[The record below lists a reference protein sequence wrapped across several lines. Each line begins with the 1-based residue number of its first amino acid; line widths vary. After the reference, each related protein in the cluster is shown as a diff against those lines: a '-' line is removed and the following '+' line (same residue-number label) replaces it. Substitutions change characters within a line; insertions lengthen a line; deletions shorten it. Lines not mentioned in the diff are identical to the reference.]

1 MFKDK
6 IKVARA
12 VKCVSLIQVTMM
24 LAVAK
29 MKIYRL
35 IKLSWNNNRMIKR
48 VILGLVLK
56 FSKSNVKIW
65 LKQKSKSK
73 KRKRLKSMLLQDIT
87 NRIQLLLKKS
97 QESKMQDSREIIAH
111 QLESLS
117 KSKQQS
123 QKGLMSLQTKAP
135 RKTLSFSSQTT
146 W

>member
-6 IKVARA
+6 IKVGRA
-12 VKCVSLIQVTMM
+12 VRCVSLIQVTMM

-35 IKLSWNNNRMIKR
+35 IKLSWNNKRMIIR

-123 QKGLMSLQTKAP
+123 QKGLTSLQTQAP
-135 RKTLSFSSQTT
+135 RKTRSFSSQTT

>member
-1 MFKDK
+1 MIHKLLTKAKFKAMFKDK

-56 FSKSNVKIW
+56 FSKSNVKI
-65 LKQKSKSK
+65 
-73 KRKRLKSMLLQDIT
+73 
-87 NRIQLLLKKS
+87 
-97 QESKMQDSREIIAH
+97 
-111 QLESLS
+111 
-117 KSKQQS
+117 
-123 QKGLMSLQTKAP
+123 
-135 RKTLSFSSQTT
+135 
-146 W
+146 

>member
-97 QESKMQDSREIIAH
+97 QESKMQDYREIIAH

-123 QKGLMSLQTKAP
+123 QKSLTSLQTQAP